1 MLANVS
7 SGRASGST
15 RTYALT
21 SALAWLLL
29 PNPAGPFG
37 LQSHWSMHQR
47 CPFSI
52 MPHALGQH
60 HRDNSAKALLFHASP
75 LTSWVGKQWQSVLVQ
90 PGNYTTTEAEM
101 GLSRSSARMRF
112 ELKSPRQ
119 MFFLRALQL
128 LHNSWP

>member
-1 MLANVS
+1 MTFVHSETVMLANVS
-7 SGRASGST
+7 FGQDLGST

-29 PNPAGPFG
+29 PNHAGPFQ
-37 LQSHWSMHQR
+37 LCWSMHQC
-47 CPFSI
+47 CPLSI
-52 MPHALGQH
+52 MPHTLGQH

-75 LTSWVGKQWQSVLVQ
+75 LTSWVGKKWQSVLVQ

-101 GLSRSSARMRF
+101 GLSRSSARMRS

-119 MFFLRALQL
+119 MFF
-128 LHNSWP
+128 